1 MARISTYAIDGIPTI
16 HDKVIGTNVDDADVT
31 MNYTIGDII
40 ALVPGG
46 SASVQSL
53 NTLTGELNLIG
64 AGGISISAS
73 GTDITITGSSSSGIQ
88 SIDGA
93 TGPDIDLAGKGGIT
107 ITAVGNLINIDGSG
121 VSGGNPGAPTL
132 GVQYNDGSNFA
143 AGDFFT
149 VDLKGYANPA
159 VNIGQ
164 DGVLKG
170 QLNIFAGSGEGS
182 FFGETR
188 YYDAI
193 GSGQYAS
200 WASPG
205 QILKQ
210 SYAVALPENEPA
222 TGQVLV
228 IDKVAT
234 PTSPFT
240 SLWSTV
246 GGSGADEKFKYD
258 AADTQSGYFS
268 DKVIVGGGL
277 SGSVNTDV
285 NGVKTLTI
293 SAQTS
298 PTVNIR
304 PSLFDRITMFFISSG
319 STERCLLIILISST
333 AIRQSYFIV
342 KKRLIK

>member
-132 GVQYNDGSNFA
+132 
-143 AGDFFT
+143 
-149 VDLKGYANPA
+149 
-159 VNIGQ
+159 
-164 DGVLKG
+164 
-170 QLNIFAGSGEGS
+170 
-182 FFGETR
+182 
-188 YYDAI
+188 
-193 GSGQYAS
+193 
-200 WASPG
+200 
-205 QILKQ
+205 
-210 SYAVALPENEPA
+210 
-222 TGQVLV
+222 
-228 IDKVAT
+228 
-234 PTSPFT
+234 
-240 SLWSTV
+240 
-246 GGSGADEKFKYD
+246 
-258 AADTQSGYFS
+258 
-268 DKVIVGGGL
+268 
-277 SGSVNTDV
+277 
-285 NGVKTLTI
+285 
-293 SAQTS
+293 
-298 PTVNIR
+298 
-304 PSLFDRITMFFISSG
+304 
-319 STERCLLIILISST
+319 
-333 AIRQSYFIV
+333 
-342 KKRLIK
+342 